1 MPQKDIPGPVPY
13 LKTWRKELA
22 QVMNKDTAAKVIT
35 DTQEQYETLFPQ
47 TEQPEN
53 KALRRHLN
61 DVLLPGTAL
70 YRALINAGQR
80 RREALEAVELLYR
93 AILKRRRMLMAVM
106 GRMPFAFYTFK
117 KITRK
122 SMKNMFP
129 PEGWDVHW
137 PDEGP
142 DCLAFDMSRCFYL
155 DITEKLGV
163 TELMPVFCDCDDFM
177 FEALSP
183 KLIWKRTRT
192 LARGD
197 EVCDFRFYRGRR
209 S

>member
-1 MPQKDIPGPVPY
+1 
-13 LKTWRKELA
+13 
-22 QVMNKDTAAKVIT
+22 
-35 DTQEQYETLFPQ
+35 
-47 TEQPEN
+47 
-53 KALRRHLN
+53 
-61 DVLLPGTAL
+61 
-70 YRALINAGQR
+70 
-80 RREALEAVELLYR
+80 
-93 AILKRRRMLMAVM
+93 MAVM

-129 PEGWDVHW
+129 PEGWDVRW
-137 PDEGP
+137 PAEGP

-163 TELMPVFCDCDDFM
+163 TELMPVFCECDDFM
-177 FEALSP
+177 FEALAP